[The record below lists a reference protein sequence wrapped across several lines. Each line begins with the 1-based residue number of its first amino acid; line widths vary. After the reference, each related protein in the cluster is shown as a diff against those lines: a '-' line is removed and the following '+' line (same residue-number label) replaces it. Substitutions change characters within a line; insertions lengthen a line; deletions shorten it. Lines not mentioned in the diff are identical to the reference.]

1 MPLHHF
7 ALASAQSK
15 IRKFFQD
22 ASARS
27 DSADGNDAD
36 TEGDC
41 GEFGCVREGTLLTG
55 LLLAAIATFSP
66 SATVLSYHSANFERC
81 LMLLSENTGQ
91 EPSGRWGRIRS

>member
-55 LLLAAIATFSP
+55 LMLAALDGECL
-66 SATVLSYHSANFERC
+66 VLS
-81 LMLLSENTGQ
+81 LSQ
-91 EPSGRWGRIRS
+91 F